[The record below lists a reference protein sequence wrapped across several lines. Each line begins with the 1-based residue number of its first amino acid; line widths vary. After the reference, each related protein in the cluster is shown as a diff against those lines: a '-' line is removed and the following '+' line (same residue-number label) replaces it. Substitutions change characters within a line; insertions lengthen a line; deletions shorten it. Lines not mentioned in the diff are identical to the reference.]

1 MNIIKGEEVH
11 FLGEHPMFDEPEFEA
26 RLVAEATEAAN
37 GPQSKYGLNGEI
49 EDLEK
54 KLKNTKTSH
63 RAEWYLIKEH
73 NFKDDVGVCCDVFS
87 PKGTEIE
94 VKCSAGS
101 PHSENG
107 KKWRQDRINT
117 ARYQYLNGIHQAK
130 LVYLFGHN
138 RHLKGHPYKFEATYR
153 WSDEKRTY
161 IFESED
167 MIL

>member
-1 MNIIKGEEVH
+1 MNIIKGEDVH
-11 FLGEHPMFDEPEFEA
+11 FLGEHPMFKEPEFEA
-26 RLVAEATEAAN
+26 RVKVEAKKAAN
-37 GPQSKYGLNGEI
+37 GPYSKYGLNGEI
-49 EDLEK
+49 ETEEK
-54 KLKNTKTSH
+54 KIKNTRTGH

-87 PKGTEIE
+87 PKGTEVE

-101 PHSENG
+101 PHSHNG
-107 KKWRQDRINT
+107 KEWRKDQIKKATKQFLDKT
-117 ARYQYLNGIHQAK
+117 HQAK

-161 IFESED
+161 IFESND